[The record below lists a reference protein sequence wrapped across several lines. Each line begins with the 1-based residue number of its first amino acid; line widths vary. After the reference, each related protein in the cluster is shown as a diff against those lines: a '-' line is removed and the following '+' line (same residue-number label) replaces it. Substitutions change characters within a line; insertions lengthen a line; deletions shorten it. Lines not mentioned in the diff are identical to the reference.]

1 MTVIKTAKSH
11 YLSALWTEVHLSCYY
26 IRDDVKYFL
35 STIFSNRDYTAI
47 FVRELFGRVFMRIE
61 DYGIDVA
68 ELNNEMLSERARM
81 SDGFFTSSTRL
92 LKKAR
97 EIGDTNLLGYSYYY
111 VADAYYLLSTD
122 YRKFNTNLLK
132 AIELLQ
138 ECGDM
143 EHLARCYNLLGI
155 DALKHGN
162 PELALDFYL
171 NALKY
176 CDEIQNTSS
185 IPGFIMFNIG
195 QIYLDNNDIKQALSY
210 VKQAYKGIRRNRS
223 DSLYYRNLLYC
234 YCFQADCY
242 ISLGKPDSVEKCLQ
256 SIEQLEQEPK
266 ASPELFQD
274 LPVLDIMMRGYH
286 FLGENDLYEK
296 YADMLSYQLQN
307 NKFPL
312 DSIEDIYKICR
323 FFIKAGRLGEVN
335 RIITN
340 LKGSL
345 IDLNIPNLSKGYA
358 KLKIEYFGRMGREED
373 KAAALLEYY
382 ESSLLQEKESIAN
395 YKFVMNIRSRLSS
408 IEKENRML
416 VRQAETDSL
425 TGLGNRYSL
434 NKYADTAFDD
444 AFSAQKSLAVEILD
458 VDNFKH
464 YNDAYGHQVGD
475 ECLKSIAA
483 IIDNICRLKPQV
495 KAFRYGGDEFVII
508 YEDMT
513 DAQIMEVATS
523 LRDQVAS
530 MKFGVKKGEKGIG
543 VTISQ
548 GIRNSIPSETN
559 KLWDY
564 MYAADNA
571 LYDVKEHKKGEVV
584 LLHKA
589 IISQR
594 SLDEAQHS

>member
-1 MTVIKTAKSH
+1 
-11 YLSALWTEVHLSCYY
+11 
-26 IRDDVKYFL
+26 
-35 STIFSNRDYTAI
+35 
-47 FVRELFGRVFMRIE
+47 MRIE
-61 DYGIDVA
+61 DYGVDVVQ
-68 ELNNEMLSERARM
+68 LNDDMLRERARM
-81 SDGFFTSSTRL
+81 SDGFFASSNRL
-92 LKKAR
+92 LRKAR

-122 YRKFNTNLLK
+122 YKKFNTNLLK

-138 ECGDM
+138 DCGDM

-155 DALKHGN
+155 DASKHGN

-176 CDEIQNTSS
+176 CDDIEQTSS
-185 IPGFIMFNIG
+185 IPGFVMFNIG
-195 QIYLDNNDIKQALSY
+195 QIYLDNNDIKPALQY
-210 VKQAYKGIRRNRS
+210 VKQAYKGIRKNRT

-242 ISLGKPDSVEKCLQ
+242 ISLDKPDSVERCLQ
-256 SIEQLEQEPK
+256 GIEQLQQDPK

-274 LPVLDIMMRGYH
+274 LPVLDILMRGYH
-286 FLGENDLYEK
+286 FLGETDFYEK
-296 YADMLSYQLQN
+296 YADMLSYQIQN

-312 DSIEDIYKICR
+312 DSVEDIYKICR
-323 FFIKAGRLGEVN
+323 FFIKVGRLGEVD
-335 RIITN
+335 RVIKN
-340 LKGSL
+340 LERSL
-345 IDLNIPNLSKGYA
+345 NDLNIPNLRKGYA
-358 KLKIEYFGRMGREED
+358 KLKIEYFERMGRDKD
-373 KAAALLEYY
+373 KAAALLEFY
-382 ESSLLQEKESIAN
+382 ESSLLQEKESITN
-395 YKFVMNIRSRLSS
+395 YKFFMNIRSRLSS
-408 IEKENRML
+408 IEKENRIL
-416 VRQAETDSL
+416 VRQAETDPL

-434 NKYADTAFDD
+434 NKYADTAFEE
-444 AFSAQKSLAVEILD
+444 AFAQQKSLAVEILD

-464 YNDAYGHQVGD
+464 YNDTYGHQVGD

-483 IIDNICRLKPQV
+483 AISNICRLRPQV
-495 KAFRYGGDEFVII
+495 RAFRYGGDEFVIV

-513 DAQIMEVATS
+513 DAQIMECATS

-530 MKFGVKKGEKGIG
+530 MKIG
-543 VTISQ
+543 ATKDSKVTSVTVSQ

-571 LYDVKEHKKGEVV
+571 LYEVKEHKKGEVV

-589 IISQR
+589 IISQC
-594 SLDEAQHS
+594 SLDETQHS

>member
-1 MTVIKTAKSH
+1 MK
-11 YLSALWTEVHLSCYY
+11 
-26 IRDDVKYFL
+26 
-35 STIFSNRDYTAI
+35 
-47 FVRELFGRVFMRIE
+47 IE
-61 DYGIDVA
+61 DYGEEVGK
-68 ELNNEMLSERARM
+68 LNSDMLAERARM
-81 SDGFFTSSTRL
+81 SDGFFSCSNKL
-92 LKKAR
+92 LKKAK

-122 YRKFNTNLLK
+122 YKKFNTNLLK

-138 ECGDM
+138 DCGDM

-176 CDEIQNTSS
+176 CDDIQNTSS
-185 IPGFIMFNIG
+185 IPGFVMFNIG
-195 QIYLDNNDIKQALSY
+195 QIYLDNNDIKPALSY
-210 VKQAYKGIRRNRS
+210 VKQAYKGIRKNRT

-242 ISLGKPDSVEKCLQ
+242 ISLNKSDSVEKCLQ
-256 SIEQLEQEPK
+256 GIEQLEQDPK
-266 ASPELFQD
+266 ASPELFSD
-274 LPVLDIMMRGYH
+274 LPVLDILMRGYH
-286 FLGENDLYEK
+286 FLGEMDLYEK
-296 YADMLSYQLQN
+296 YADMLSYQMQN

-312 DSIEDIYKICR
+312 DSVEDIYKSCR
-323 FFIKAGRLGEVN
+323 FFIKVGRLGEVD
-335 RIITN
+335 RVIKN
-340 LKGSL
+340 LERSL
-345 IDLNIPNLSKGYA
+345 NDLNIPNLRKGYA
-358 KLKIEYFGRMGREED
+358 KLKIEYFERMGREAD
-373 KAAALLEYY
+373 KSAALLEYY
-382 ESSLLQEKESIAN
+382 ESSLLQEKESITN
-395 YKFVMNIRSRLSS
+395 YKFFMNIRSRLSS
-408 IEKENRML
+408 IEKENRIL
-416 VRQAETDSL
+416 VRQAETDPL

-434 NKYADTAFDD
+434 NKYADTAFEE
-444 AFSAQKSLAVEILD
+444 AFAAQKSLAVEILD

-464 YNDAYGHQVGD
+464 YNDAYGHHVGD
-475 ECLKSIAA
+475 ECLRSIAA
-483 IIDNICRLKPQV
+483 IIDNICRQRPQV

-513 DAQIMEVATS
+513 DAQIMECATS

-530 MKFGVKKGEKGIG
+530 MKLGTTRDDKGSG

-571 LYDVKEHKKGEVV
+571 LYEVKEHKKGEVV

-589 IISQR
+589 IISQS

>member
-1 MTVIKTAKSH
+1 MK
-11 YLSALWTEVHLSCYY
+11 
-26 IRDDVKYFL
+26 
-35 STIFSNRDYTAI
+35 
-47 FVRELFGRVFMRIE
+47 IE
-61 DYGIDVA
+61 DYGLDVA
-68 ELNNEMLSERARM
+68 LLNEEMMKERAHM
-81 SDGFFTSSTRL
+81 SEGFFGSSNKL
-92 LKKAR
+92 LKRAK
-97 EIGDTNLLGYSYYY
+97 EIGDANLLGYSYYY

-122 YRKFNTNLLK
+122 YKKFNTNLLK

-162 PELALDFYL
+162 PELALDFYF

-176 CDEIQNTSS
+176 CDDIESTSS

-195 QIYLDNNDIKQALSY
+195 QIYLNNGDIKQALQY
-210 VKQAYKGIRRNRS
+210 VKQAYKGIRKNRT

-242 ISLGKPDSVEKCLQ
+242 IAMDKTDSVEKCLQ
-256 SIEQLEQEPK
+256 GIDQLEQDPK
-266 ASPELFQD
+266 VSRELFQD
-274 LPVLDIMMRGYH
+274 LPVLDIKMRGHH
-286 FLGENDLYEK
+286 FLKQKDLYEK

-312 DSIEDIYKICR
+312 DSVEDIYQICR
-323 FFIKAGRLGEVN
+323 FFIKVGRLGEVD
-335 RIITN
+335 RVIKN
-340 LKGSL
+340 LERSL
-345 IDLNIPNLSKGYA
+345 NDLNISNLRKGYA
-358 KLKIEYFGRMGREED
+358 KLKIEFSEKMGRDKD
-373 KAAALLEYY
+373 KAAALVEYY
-382 ESSLLQEKESIAN
+382 ESSLEQEKESIAN
-395 YKFVMNIRSRLSS
+395 YKFFMNIRSRLSS
-408 IEKENRML
+408 IEKENRLL
-416 VRQAETDSL
+416 VKQAETDPL

-434 NKYADTAFDD
+434 NKYADTAFED
-444 AFSAQKSLAVEILD
+444 AYANQKSLAVEILD

-464 YNDAYGHQVGD
+464 YNDTFGHQVGD
-475 ECLKSIAA
+475 ECLKSIAEA
-483 IIDNICRLKPQV
+483 INNVCNVRPTV
-495 KAFRYGGDEFVII
+495 KAFRYGGDEFVLI

-513 DAQIMEVATS
+513 DAQIMECATS

-530 MKFGVKKGEKGIG
+530 MRFGVTKKGEKGTT

-571 LYDVKEHKKGEVV
+571 LYEVKEHKKGEVV
-584 LLHKA
+584 LLHNA
-589 IISQR
+589 LISQR
-594 SLDEAQHS
+594 SLNEAKHS